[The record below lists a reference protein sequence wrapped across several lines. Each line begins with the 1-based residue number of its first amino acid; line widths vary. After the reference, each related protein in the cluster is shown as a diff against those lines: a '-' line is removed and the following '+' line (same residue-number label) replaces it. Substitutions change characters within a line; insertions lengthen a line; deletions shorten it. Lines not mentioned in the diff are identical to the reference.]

1 MRLIR
6 GAPGTG
12 KTALVLREF
21 SAQARTGRTDLRIV
35 VPTAT
40 LVRHYQHELARAG
53 LVFDPNMVVSLSRLA
68 LDCATD
74 LKLAPASLV
83 RALTRD
89 ALTRLQLPE
98 FTQVA
103 GTSGMAD
110 IILETIT
117 RFENANSSPERLQKA
132 RTLTVHGKAFL
143 RIWKDIDSAIVARGF
158 ATRAQL
164 FRAAVQRIAA
174 KAAPP
179 LTLWLDGFLKF
190 SPLESDLIRALSA
203 NCDLTLTLTEGPST
217 LDARRLALELGA
229 ADQLLPV
236 QQRHTETT
244 AVTAPS
250 PEREADEIARRILE
264 LNARHT
270 EFPAIA
276 VALRDVESWL
286 PLIRSTFD
294 RFGIPA
300 RYYFSTPVRKHPV
313 AIFLDGLINCAL
325 SDWDFSATL
334 TTLRAHPVWGHTA
347 AFDRFDFHVRDKIPG
362 HGAKE
367 LLAICEPGPLQDH
380 IADCLKIDKWR
391 GDRLRPA
398 IWQQRFEQLAASL
411 YRTRTIPE
419 PKDYAAVESARSHA
433 AALRAW
439 SEALETA
446 ATFFPSA
453 DPVSLDQFH
462 LIVSGALE
470 TTGMQIP
477 DNRHNVVRVMSAFE
491 ARQWRVRALFICGMT
506 AKDYPRAAAPNL
518 LFPDEPEDRD
528 EEQLFDIL
536 KSRPSEN
543 LILTVSKRDAS
554 GKSIV
559 PSAHFPDLSATAISC
574 ISAAPE
580 PALLATAGP
589 IAGLTELHR
598 TIALT
603 HLEDLAK
610 CRFKFFAGKTL
621 RLKTIPDRPEERLG
635 FRSVGLIIHHAMEL
649 WLADRTRE
657 FVDLFELTFDEF
669 RVKYNYPPGYKLEV
683 ERIQLR
689 RIAREVSATVQW
701 EVESSEAEVDCDF
714 DFPGGVTIKCRLD
727 RIDNLGAGNCII
739 VDYKSGKVANVD
751 KLVESET
758 SLQGPLYALAVRE
771 RKSLNTVAMVYI
783 AVREGRT
790 IGWGKIPGIDL
801 ELLPMPEN
809 WIESARDKIIERL
822 QSFLQGDVHAE
833 PATKEACTWCDYR
846 STCRIDELTET
857 VTIGV
862 AGA

>member
-6 GAPGTG
+6 GAPGSG
-12 KTALVLREF
+12 KTQQVFQEF
-21 SAQARTGRTDLRIV
+21 AQAPANSRIV

-53 LVFDPNMVVSLSRLA
+53 LVFNPHQIVSLSRFA
-68 LDCATD
+68 QDCAPD
-74 LKLAPASLV
+74 LKLAPASLI

-103 GTSGMAD
+103 ATRGMTD
-110 IILETIT
+110 IVLENIT
-117 RFENANSSPERLQKA
+117 RFENDGITPDRPPKGRA
-132 RTLTVHGKAFL
+132 LTAHAKAFF
-143 RIWKDIDSAIVARGF
+143 RVWKDIATALAQRGF
-158 ATRAQL
+158 ATRGQL
-164 FRAAVQRIAA
+164 FRRAA
-174 KAAPP
+174 KSVTTGAVCP
-179 LTLWLDGFLKF
+179 TNVWMDGFLKF
-190 SPLESDLIRALSA
+190 SPLESDFLRAVA
-203 NCDLTLTLTEGPST
+203 AACDLTLTLTEGPST
-217 LDARRLALELGA
+217 FDAMRFATELGA
-229 ADQLLPV
+229 KQQLLPTP
-236 QQRHTETT
+236 QRRTEIT

-264 LNARHT
+264 LNARGT

-286 PLIRSTFD
+286 PLIKSTFD

-313 AIFLDGLINCAL
+313 AIFLDGLVSCAL
-325 SDWDFSATL
+325 NDWDFNATL
-334 TTLRAHPVWGHTA
+334 TALRAHPAWGHTA
-347 AFDRFDFHVRDKIPG
+347 AFDRFDFHVRDKMPG
-362 HGAKE
+362 HGARE
-367 LLAICEPGPLQDH
+367 LLAICEPGPLQNH
-380 IADCLKIDKWR
+380 IADCLKVDKWR

-398 IWQQRFEQLAASL
+398 AWQQRFEQLAATL

-419 PKDYAAVESARSHA
+419 PTDYADVESARSHA

-446 ATFFPSA
+446 TTFYPPA
-453 DPVSLDQFH
+453 EPLSLDQFH
-462 LIVSGALE
+462 AIVSDALE
-470 TTGMQIP
+470 TAGMQIP
-477 DNRHNVVRVMSAFE
+477 DNRHNVVHVMSAFE
-491 ARQWRVRALFICGMT
+491 ARQWQVRSLFICGMT

-518 LFPDEPEDRD
+518 LFPDDPEEKD

-536 KSRPSEN
+536 KARAKEN
-543 LILTVSKRDAS
+543 LILSVSRRDTS
-554 GKSIV
+554 GKTVV
-559 PSAHFPDLSATAISC
+559 PSENFVGHALACPQVV
-574 ISAAPE
+574 PE
-580 PALLATAGP
+580 QRQNPSTQSNPTP
-589 IAGLTELHR
+589 IKGLTELHK

-610 CRFKFFAGKTL
+610 CRFRFFAGKTL
-621 RLKTIPDRPEERLG
+621 RLKTIPDRPEARLG
-635 FRSVGLIIHHAMEL
+635 FRTVGLIIHHAMEL
-649 WLADRTRE
+649 WLADRRQD

-669 RVKYNYPPGYKLEV
+669 RLKYNYPPGYKLEV

-689 RIAREVSATVQW
+689 RVAREVSAAVHW
-701 EVESSEAEVDCDF
+701 PFESSEAEVECDF
-714 DFPGGVTIKCRLD
+714 DFPGGVTITCRLD

-771 RKSLNTVAMVYI
+771 KKNLNTVAMVYI

-790 IGWGKIPGIDL
+790 IGWGQIPGIDL

-809 WIESARDKIIERL
+809 WIDNARDRIIERL

-833 PATKEACTWCDYR
+833 PTTKDDCTWCDYR
-846 STCRIDELTET
+846 GTCRIDEQTET